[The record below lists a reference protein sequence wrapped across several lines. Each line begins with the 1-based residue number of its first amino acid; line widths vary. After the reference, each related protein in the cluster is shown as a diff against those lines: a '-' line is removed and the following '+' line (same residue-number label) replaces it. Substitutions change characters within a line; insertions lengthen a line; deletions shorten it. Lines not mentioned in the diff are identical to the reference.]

1 MIEAQIDYILGALPV
16 LADRGTLEVSAEA
29 QAAYVAELDRRA
41 ASTVW
46 LNGGCASW
54 YVDERSQRL
63 TLLWPD
69 LAYRFREALQHF
81 DPAPYRDS
89 STQSASAEVMY
100 ER

>member
-1 MIEAQIDYILGALPV
+1 MEEVRLDHATV
-16 LADRGTLEVSAEA
+16 VDRGA
-29 QAAYVAELDRRA
+29 VAELDERA

-54 YVDERSQRL
+54 YVDERSKRL

-69 LAYRFREALQHF
+69 FAYRFREALQHF
-81 DPAPYRDS
+81 DAQPYIVRDTTS
-89 STQSASAEVMY
+89 ATATTTKPASAEVLY